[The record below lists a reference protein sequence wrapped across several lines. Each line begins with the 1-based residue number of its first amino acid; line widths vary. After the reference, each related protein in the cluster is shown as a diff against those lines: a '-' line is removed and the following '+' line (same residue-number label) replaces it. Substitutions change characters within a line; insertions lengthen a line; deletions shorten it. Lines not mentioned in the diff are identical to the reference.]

1 LYGFELVRANRELE
15 TALIYWPFRSVA
27 EEKRMSSRVSKSV
40 SWALALAFV
49 GAMPLALVA
58 QDSAKPAAA
67 ASSEDSPS
75 KWDIFAG
82 YSYLAPH
89 GTVGSSDPLTA
100 KSINYGSILSV
111 ARYFNKYTGVQLEA
125 DEHIPNENIYYPAC
139 PSCGSTWSNDDFSGG
154 GGGLIFRFPTADVTP
169 FVHAL
174 VGLEYA
180 GTLHS
185 PNDAFGAVLTVGG
198 GMDYATPFFNHRL
211 AIRIFQA
218 DYQYTHENWPS
229 GRGNF
234 NMARL
239 SSGFVYHVG
248 TIAPPPPVTLAC
260 SASPASIYPGDPV
273 TVTATAGA
281 LDPKLNAIYSWSGT
295 GVTGTGTTV
304 TVATGSLAAGTYT
317 VKGTVKEGKPGKEG
331 LKPGQ
336 TADCSASFAV
346 KAYEPPTISCTANPT
361 TIKPGETSTVT
372 SMGMSPQNRP
382 LTYTYSASAGSV
394 SGSGT
399 TATYSSAGAPTG
411 AVEITCNVSDDK
423 GQTATA
429 NTSVTITAPYV
440 APVPHTQALC
450 SITFS
455 KDKERPTRVDNEA
468 KACLDEVA
476 LDLQRQS
483 DAKAVI
489 VGESD
494 AKEKGRTAKEEAM
507 EAKRRHPK
515 PVIDDAAQRAVN
527 TKEYL
532 VTEKGIDASRISVA
546 VGTTDGQTVEDY
558 LVPSGATFTADVNG
572 TTPVDETAVKP
583 IARKA
588 LGAKHHHKKAAQ

>member
-1 LYGFELVRANRELE
+1 
-15 TALIYWPFRSVA
+15 
-27 EEKRMSSRVSKSV
+27 MSSRLSKSV
-40 SWALALAFV
+40 SWAFALAFV
-49 GAMPLALVA
+49 GAMPLALAA
-58 QDSAKPAAA
+58 QDAAKPAMA

-89 GTVGSSDPLTA
+89 GTVGAIHTLTA
-100 KSINYGSILSV
+100 KSVDYGSIISV

-125 DEHIPNENIYYPAC
+125 DEHIPNENSYYPAC

-154 GGGLIFRFPTADVTP
+154 SGGLIFRFPAADVTP

-180 GTLHS
+180 GTLYS
-185 PNDAFGAVLTVGG
+185 PNDAFGAVLTAGG

-218 DYQYTHENWPS
+218 DYQYTHENWPD

-239 SSGFVYHVG
+239 SAGFVYHVG
-248 TIAPPPPVTLAC
+248 NILPPPPVTLAC

-281 LDPKLNAIYSWSGT
+281 LDPKMNAVYSWSGT

-331 LKPGQ
+331 LKPGE

-361 TIKPGETSTVT
+361 TIKPGETSTIT

-483 DAKAVI
+483 DAKAFI

-494 AKEKGRTAKEEAM
+494 AKEKARTAKEEAM
-507 EAKRRHPK
+507 EAKHKHPK

-583 IARKA
+583 IARKP
-588 LGAKHHHKKAAQ
+588 LGAKHHAHHKKAAQ